1 MRVAIIVASHKP
13 YWMPDDDIY
22 IPLQVGSVDRPPIAG
37 FRRDDAGEQI
47 SARNPSFCELTGL
60 YWAWKN
66 VEADYI
72 GLVHYRRHFA
82 GAFRFDKK
90 LRVAERK
97 TIEHALSRAD
107 MILPAK
113 RRYFVETNYS
123 HYIHAHHEQDLT
135 LTRNILEERWPD
147 YLPAWD
153 SVMRRRSGH
162 RFNICVM
169 KKPLLDAY
177 ASWLFDIL
185 FTLEQR
191 LDTSGYTGLDARV
204 FGLVSE
210 RLLDIW
216 LARNP
221 VRTAELPIV
230 NLEPQ
235 HWPKKIAAFLRRKFK
250 PRGTRK

>member
-1 MRVAIIVASHKP
+1 MRVAIVVASHKP
-13 YWMPDDDIY
+13 YWMPEDSIY
-22 IPLQVGSVDRPPIAG
+22 LPLQVGSVDHATIAG
-37 FRRDDAGEQI
+37 FQRDDSGEQI
-47 SARNPSFCELTGL
+47 STRNPSFCELTGL

-66 VEADYI
+66 VDAAYI

-82 GAFRFDKK
+82 GTFHFNKK
-90 LRVAERK
+90 RRVATREAIER
-97 TIEHALSRAD
+97 ALARAD
-107 MILPAK
+107 VLLPAK

-123 HYIHAHHEQDLT
+123 QYIHAHHEQDLT
-135 LTRNILEERWPD
+135 LTRSILEERWPD

-177 ASWLFDIL
+177 ASWLFDVL

-191 LDTSGYTGLDARV
+191 LDTSGYSGLDARV
-204 FGLVSE
+204 FGLASE
-210 RLLDIW
+210 RLLDVW

-235 HWPKKIAAFLRRKFK
+235 HWPKKIVDFLRRKFRR
-250 PRGTRK
+250 RGAR

>member
-1 MRVAIIVASHKP
+1 MRVAIVVASHKP
-13 YWMPDDDIY
+13 YWMPEDSIY
-22 IPLQVGSVDRPPIAG
+22 LPLQVGSVDHATIAG
-37 FRRDDAGEQI
+37 FQRDDSGEQI
-47 SARNPSFCELTGL
+47 STRNPSFCELTGL

-66 VEADYI
+66 VDAAYI

-82 GAFRFDKK
+82 GTFHFNKK
-90 LRVAERK
+90 RRVATREAIER
-97 TIEHALSRAD
+97 ALARAD
-107 MILPAK
+107 VLLPAK

-123 HYIHAHHEQDLT
+123 QYIHAHHEQDLT
-135 LTRNILEERWPD
+135 LTRSILEERWPD

-153 SVMRRRSGH
+153 SVMRHRSGH

-177 ASWLFDIL
+177 ASWLFDVL

-191 LDTSGYTGLDARV
+191 LDTSGYSGLDARV

-210 RLLDIW
+210 RLLDVW

-235 HWPKKIAAFLRRKFK
+235 HWPKKIVDFLRRKFRR
-250 PRGTRK
+250 RGAR